1 MNRFLSTAKRVIEI
15 EQQGLD
21 RLASRL
27 DHRFVQACE
36 LVTACAGKVV
46 LTGVGKSGHIGHK
59 IAATLASTGTP
70 SFYMHPTEAQHGDL
84 GMLSQTDV
92 VIAISNSGETAELLG
107 LLAPIK
113 RMAIPLIAVTANAN
127 STLAQY
133 STVSLDISVDQEACS
148 LGLAPT
154 TSTTV
159 TLVLGDA
166 LAVALLEAKGFTA
179 DDFAFSHPAG
189 KLGRKLLLTA
199 EDVMVKD
206 ADVPLVSEQQTVKEA
221 ILEITAKGLGMTGV
235 INEAGELIG
244 IFTDGDLRRL
254 LDSNAHQLEQSM
266 ANSMTV
272 GCVMAQPT
280 MLATEIVSLMQ
291 SKKINSL
298 FVTDAN
304 NKPLGALNMHLL
316 LQSGVV

>member
-1 MNRFLSTAKRVIEI
+1 MNRFLSTAKRVIDI
-15 EQQGLD
+15 ERQGLD
-21 RLASRL
+21 RLANRL
-27 DHRFVQACE
+27 DHRFVEACE
-36 LVTACAGKVV
+36 LVSNCVGKVV

-70 SFYMHPTEAQHGDL
+70 SFFMHPTEAQHGDL
-84 GMLSQTDV
+84 GMLSHTDV

-113 RMAIPLIAVTANAN
+113 RMAIPLIAITAHTN

-133 STVSLDISVDQEACS
+133 ANVSLDISVEQEACS

-166 LAVALLEAKGFTA
+166 LAIALLEAKGFTA

-199 EDVMVKD
+199 ADVMVKGVE
-206 ADVPLVSEQQTVKEA
+206 VPLVNKEQTVKEA

-235 INEAGELIG
+235 INGAGELVG

-254 LDSNAHQLEQSM
+254 LDSDVTHLDQPIEK
-266 ANSMTV
+266 SMTA
-272 GCVMAQPT
+272 GCVMARST
-280 MLATEIVSLMQ
+280 TLATEIVSLMQ

-298 FVTDAN
+298 FVTDAH